1 MDAIALSFLPFQD
14 THHLSFSYLKPY
26 CGCGNI
32 YAPAGRLPPCS
43 WARSPS
49 RSTTSGALTKT
60 SRQLVFRGGQILATG
75 GGDTFGAC
83 NRPVGVHVDPNDS
96 IHLL

>member
-1 MDAIALSFLPFQD
+1 MDAIALAFLPFQD

-49 RSTTSGALTKT
+49 RSTTSGAL
-60 SRQLVFRGGQILATG
+60 
-75 GGDTFGAC
+75 
-83 NRPVGVHVDPNDS
+83 HY
-96 IHLL
+96 